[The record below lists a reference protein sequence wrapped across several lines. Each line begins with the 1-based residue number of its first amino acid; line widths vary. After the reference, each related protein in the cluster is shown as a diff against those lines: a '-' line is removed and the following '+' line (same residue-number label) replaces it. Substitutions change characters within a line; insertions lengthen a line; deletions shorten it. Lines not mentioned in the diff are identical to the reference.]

1 MLANRTMNQ
10 NNRAKRHKWA
20 CFLFS
25 LNLLVF
31 LVACPEEGTG
41 ELPEETDELFDQ
53 KIIDD
58 ATTTDAGSNDGPPNS
73 QNNTSDAGNNTPEPE
88 PEPEPQCICPDGYD
102 PTPAEDACTK
112 TITVAATNEGTSYE
126 VCDAQDNWVYGK
138 FGAQYPGGTK
148 VRNEYW
154 GESDGPGTVNGRLNA
169 VGIWACDEN
178 TGQAGSGPTNEWI
191 GFAHCLNLDGK
202 GDYLVGIA
210 GDNQVRLKLNGETV
224 FEYLENNTA
233 AFNYWWI
240 SALHVN
246 SGMNI
251 IEMQGYN
258 AHSVASFGA
267 EIAGPFPFN
276 SLENDEAMIAANYED
291 KIVFST
297 GVMVGQSFDVGE
309 DSGWTCPEGY
319 ALNRCLPDPECT
331 YIDVIPCGSE
341 SGMTTPTTDG
351 GTP

>member
-1 MLANRTMNQ
+1 MFSQKLKQIAPIHQSPTPMICVPVC
-10 NNRAKRHKWA
+10 A
-20 CFLFS
+20 FL
-25 LNLLVF
+25 LLIG
-31 LVACPEEGTG
+31 CPDETATG
-41 ELPEETDELFDQ
+41 PAGPSSD
-53 KIIDD
+53 
-58 ATTTDAGSNDGPPNS
+58 TDAGLIFQQS
-73 QNNTSDAGNNTPEPE
+73 NNTPPSTDAGHAIQDNGETPVADAGNPAPD
-88 PEPEPQCICPDGYD
+88 PDPGPQCTCPDGYD
-102 PTPAEDACTK
+102 PTPADDACTK

-154 GESDGPGTVNGRLNA
+154 GESDGPGTVNGRLNE
-169 VGIWACDEN
+169 VGIWACNEN
-178 TGQAGSGPTNEWI
+178 TGQAGYDPVGEWI

-309 DSGWTCPEGY
+309 DSGWTCPDGY
-319 ALNRCLPDPECT
+319 ALNRCLPEPECT
-331 YIDVIPCGSE
+331 YIDVIPCVGE
-341 SGMTTPTTDG
+341 SDVSTPATDG